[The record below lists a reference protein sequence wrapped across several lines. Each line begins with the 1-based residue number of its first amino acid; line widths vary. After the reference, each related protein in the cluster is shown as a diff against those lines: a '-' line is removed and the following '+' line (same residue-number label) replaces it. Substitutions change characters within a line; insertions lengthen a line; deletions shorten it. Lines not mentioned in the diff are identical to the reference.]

1 MQGLHEQRIPRFLRR
16 LRGVFLFP
24 AFQQMQVIAQYP
36 ETFLLRLPVA
46 QFLAD
51 FPSDRPPEWRV
62 MAFGVKADREI
73 LRQLQGRIFFVQPK
87 QTGGKINHIPVRLTA
102 ETVEPVVNFHTGM
115 FVIMEG
121 TAGHPIPANLH
132 PVIFRS
138 LPCGDSL
145 LHRFKHI
152 RFSHLQTEKKAPGF
166 HRKSG
171 AS

>member
-1 MQGLHEQRIPRFLRR
+1 MRGIFL
-16 LRGVFLFP
+16 LP
-24 AFQQMQVIAQYP
+24 AFQQVQVIAQHP

-46 QFLAD
+46 QFFAD
-51 FPSDRPPEWRV
+51 FPFDRPPAGRV

-73 LRQLQGRIFFVQPK
+73 LRQLQGRIFLVQPE

-102 ETVEPVVNFHTGM
+102 EAVEPAVNLHAGM

-121 TAGHPIPANLH
+121 TAGHPVPADLH
-132 PVIFRS
+132 PVKLRS

-152 RFSHLQTEKKAPGF
+152 RFSHLQTKKKAPGF
-166 HRKSG
+166 HRKSD

>member
-1 MQGLHEQRIPRFLRR
+1 
-16 LRGVFLFP
+16 
-24 AFQQMQVIAQYP
+24 
-36 ETFLLRLPVA
+36 
-46 QFLAD
+46 
-51 FPSDRPPEWRV
+51 

-73 LRQLQGRIFFVQPK
+73 LRQLQGRLFFVQPE

-102 ETVEPVVNFHTGM
+102 ETVEPTVNLHAGM

-121 TAGHPIPANLH
+121 TAGHPVPADLH
-132 PVIFRS
+132 SVRFRS

-145 LHRFKHI
+145 LYRFKHI

-166 HRKSG
+166 RRKSD